1 MLVMHVNWSDV
12 FSRYMFLYGSKVW
25 ALCTKGVER
34 LHWGRRDSMGLWPH
48 LSGKK
53 WPSQWAILLLTLF
66 LQTVVFFYTFIQNP
80 VSLSATEKIRT
91 MNTQMFAH
99 QINHLDSAT
108 RLDVNKSSFTGSEDL
123 RFPLEI
129 DMPEIVRRTFA
140 GLAISHKPIN
150 QPNFTYVIPNSGKC
164 SRLTARYGKPPEL
177 LILIKTAPMNFLRR
191 DAIRLSW
198 GNEKCWGGRRV
209 VRLFL
214 LGTVLPTEKEMS
226 RRLESEANHH
236 NDIVQQDFHDN
247 YYNNTYKLMLGF
259 EWAIRFC
266 SSVPIIMFVD
276 DDFFVYPKNVVAYI
290 EGLSVA
296 LRERLFSGYIW
307 QNAMPVRKEVRKRK
321 WSVTWQEY
329 PNSYYPPYVA
339 AGNFF
344 VSMTI
349 AKEISVASKY
359 TQYLRFD
366 DVFLGIILKK
376 LVRTPMHLNHI
387 YAFVPVNESSAQI
400 NSMLSSHHYG
410 NPSSQLALWSRLK
423 CREFC
428 IKAST

>member
-1 MLVMHVNWSDV
+1 
-12 FSRYMFLYGSKVW
+12 
-25 ALCTKGVER
+25 
-34 LHWGRRDSMGLWPH
+34 MGLWHH
-48 LSGKK
+48 LFRKTCS
-53 WPSQWAILLLTLF
+53 SQWAIVLLTLILF
-66 LQTVVFFYTFIQNP
+66 FQTIVFFSAYSQNQ
-80 VSLSATEKIRT
+80 VSPSGSDKIKHVTISRRNQTSGVNLIVART
-91 MNTQMFAH
+91 MYTQMFAH
-99 QINHLDSAT
+99 QTNQSDSVT
-108 RLDVNKSSFTGSEDL
+108 RLDVNESSSTGSEDL

-129 DMPEIVRRTFA
+129 DMPEVVRRTFA
-140 GLAISHKPIN
+140 GLAISHKPVN
-150 QPNFTYVIPNSGKC
+150 QPNFTYVIPNSEKC
-164 SRLTARYGKPPEL
+164 SRITAKYGKPPEL

-226 RRLESEANHH
+226 KRLESEADYH
-236 NDIVQQDFHDN
+236 NDIVQQDFHDH
-247 YYNNTYKLMLGF
+247 YHNNTYKLMLGF

-307 QNAMPVRKEVRKRK
+307 RNAIPVRNRRNKRSRK
-321 WSVTWQEY
+321 WLISWKEY

-344 VSMTI
+344 VSMAI
-349 AKEISVASKY
+349 AKEISVASRY

-387 YAFVPVNESSAQI
+387 FAYVPVNESSAQI

-428 IKAST
+428 IKSLT